1 MRRGADLAASMPEG
15 GAVKPRMGDG
25 ALRRCK
31 GCARSGRHAECP
43 VEMDAARRPRPGGW
57 TGVRR
62 RGLRT
67 MGCAISTGRRGAAAG
82 ARFQIGSTH
91 RQMRRAPQPQKL
103 TGYPVWLSFWQSV
116 SRRGYGVW
124 SLVGRAVQSPSTD
137 PVRSA
142 RGAFL
147 LVLVQQGPDRHR
159 CEGRAGPARRRATR
173 RSRVGTPLPVPTGPV
188 PKRSVPTRLRRVAH
202 SNGRAIRLGI
212 RTAVN
217 ACRPAVD

>member
-1 MRRGADLAASMPEG
+1 MST
-15 GAVKPRMGDG
+15 AV
-25 ALRRCK
+25 
-31 GCARSGRHAECP
+31 
-43 VEMDAARRPRPGGW
+43 
-57 TGVRR
+57 
-62 RGLRT
+62 
-67 MGCAISTGRRGAAAG
+67 
-82 ARFQIGSTH
+82 F
-91 RQMRRAPQPQKL
+91 
-103 TGYPVWLSFWQSV
+103 PVWLSFWQSV

-202 SNGRAIRLGI
+202 SNGRATRLGI

-217 ACRPAVD
+217 VGLRPRAAGQSVVAGLELRSGAPRAPVPPFNAVRFCCGASCGDGRRDERFSITPDGRRRGRSARRRGRGGCRGSPWRPPGRRCWRRRA